1 MIKMTDNRRLRVTDL
16 RGNRIELSVENEG
29 IRVKY
34 LDLDTLD
41 SFNITDISRV
51 FVSSGKLV
59 ILDAEENEYD
69 YIVEMSLD
77 DLLALQD
84 QSSAE
89 ERKEYMSNKTAEYAA
104 YLSEETASN
113 SI

>member
-1 MIKMTDNRRLRVTDL
+1 MIKMTDNRLLRVTDL

-34 LDLDTLD
+34 LDYETLD

-51 FVSSGKLV
+51 FVSSDKLV

-84 QSSAE
+84 QTSTE
-89 ERKEYMSNKTAEYAA
+89 ERKEYMRKKTTEYAEY
-104 YLSEETASN
+104 LSRETASN